1 MAGSFY
7 SIEYAKIRSTRNLSI
22 EKAKIIYNWDVL
34 QRKSQA
40 KVGQGFIQ
48 QKKPKYGTAGDL
60 IGKTSQNKL
69 RMGIYFIGNAVVRH
83 IWGFNS
89 LKSPK

>member
-34 QRKSQA
+34 QRKSQT
-40 KVGQGFIQ
+40 KVG
-48 QKKPKYGTAGDL
+48 
-60 IGKTSQNKL
+60 
-69 RMGIYFIGNAVVRH
+69 
-83 IWGFNS
+83 
-89 LKSPK
+89 